1 MLFINNVTCN
11 IMTNTQ
17 DADKPPKAK
26 HNIHN
31 KIMHLLL

>member
-1 MLFINNVTCN
+1 
-11 IMTNTQ
+11 Q